1 MVCLQLSSVLLLHEW
16 KCTSLAIV
24 YLSIAK
30 SENSPGGVQSP
41 LADSAADAQDFA
53 TFNVCVPTPT
63 FCGYDSKYGFSS
75 DGAKLQVGGDN

>member
-30 SENSPGGVQSP
+30 SENSRGAQSP

-63 FCGYDSKYGFSS
+63 FCRYYSK
-75 DGAKLQVGGDN
+75 